1 VCRYSLFSSFLI
13 SNLLVSASLVS
24 LAGTEGTE
32 VVESSGFLHL
42 SSDGS
47 ELSGG
52 GEGDDGN
59 VTGVLGSVLHG
70 GGVDGVGDESL
81 LGGTG
86 TAGEEDQF
94 LLVHVK
100 SIHVPCE
107 LLLAGVGSA
116 VIDRDSNRAGKC
128 GGELGS
134 LDLGEGET
142 TSVSDLTGVLASL
155 AGHNGAEGL
164 SGSGE
169 SVLSSSISTVSA
181 SELLGSLV
189 EVSVGSSLPVLT
201 EMDVGNRVVVLDHCD
216 LYIQSGKAFLAAV
229 SLRFLRLS
237 FWAAWSK

>member
-1 VCRYSLFSSFLI
+1 VCRYSLFGSFFISS
-13 SNLLVSASLVS
+13 LLDSTASVSHVGTGFSESVESLASL
-24 LAGTEGTE
+24 
-32 VVESSGFLHL
+32 HL
-42 SSDGS
+42 GGDGS
-47 ELSGG
+47 KLSGG
-52 GEGDDGN
+52 GSGGD
-59 VTGVLGSVLHG
+59 GSVTVGLRAVG
-70 GGVDGVGDESL
+70 GLLGVNRVGNESL
-81 LGGTG
+81 LGLGLSS
-86 TAGEEDQF
+86 GEEDQF

-100 SIHVPCE
+100 SINVPCE
-107 LLLAGVGSA
+107 LFLAGVGSA

-169 SVLSSSISTVSA
+169 SVLSGSISTVSA

-216 LYIQSGKAFLAAV
+216 LYIQ
-229 SLRFLRLS
+229 
-237 FWAAWSK
+237 